1 MRYKTIKTDFSP
13 RRCELRTRLHFTC
26 SLPGQSFLHELT
38 NYSLTEI
45 MLVQSRRLNQQAQH
59 TNLLDTQHSFISF
72 VSLPVSFLC
81 RHWLSV
87 WYTLTVHRNRKMPR
101 SITWLD
107 DDDDDDDDDN
117 NNFFKKI
124 WSCRV
129 RNYFILEDLINSR
142 TQNFSK
148 VFIKR
153 KSQYQDK
160 ILAKSPFAIQ
170 ISNKT
175 HRVIKKS
182 SQNNNNN
189 NNNNSDPESGSVG
202 NSLDYHWKFCPFPQ
216 LKDSFGNFRN
226 LLLRV
231 PKGNWPG
238 NVSLLISLRFYNITT
253 TTIIMMMM
261 FFFF

>member
-1 MRYKTIKTDFSP
+1 
-13 RRCELRTRLHFTC
+13 
-26 SLPGQSFLHELT
+26 
-38 NYSLTEI
+38 
-45 MLVQSRRLNQQAQH
+45 
-59 TNLLDTQHSFISF
+59 
-72 VSLPVSFLC
+72 
-81 RHWLSV
+81 
-87 WYTLTVHRNRKMPR
+87 MPS

-189 NNNNSDPESGSVG
+189 NNNSDPESGSVG
-202 NSLDYHWKFCPFPQ
+202 NSLDYH
-216 LKDSFGNFRN
+216 
-226 LLLRV
+226 
-231 PKGNWPG
+231 
-238 NVSLLISLRFYNITT
+238 
-253 TTIIMMMM
+253 
-261 FFFF
+261 